1 MKKNKYS
8 PRAGAN
14 DVLISVLHMLL
25 VVSLVLL
32 LMWWI
37 TPREKEPVVHEN
49 PDSSSAVSEPML
61 WAPEDPTPNG
71 NVSCVEP
78 DVVWAPDPDDVE
90 LLAKLIWGEA
100 RGASTMEQAAVVWCV
115 LNRVDSGEHYFPDTI
130 REVVLQKGQFTGYK
144 SKHPVTEEFKA
155 LAEDVLH
162 RWHDE
167 NDGIGPACSVGRVLP
182 AEYVY
187 FHSAGLGNTFRKT
200 LKRDGNYWDWDVEN
214 PYEGVWH

>member
-8 PRAGAN
+8 HRSGVN
-14 DVLISVLHMLL
+14 GVLISVLHMLL

-37 TPREKEPVVHEN
+37 TPREKEPVVHED

-61 WAPEDPTPNG
+61 WTPEDPTPNG
-71 NVSCVEP
+71 NVSGEEP
-78 DVVWAPDPDDVE
+78 AVVWVPDPDDVE

-115 LNRVDSGEHYFPDTI
+115 LNRVDSDERYFPDTI
-130 REVVLQKGQFTGYK
+130 REVVLQKNQFTGYK
-144 SKHPVTEEFKA
+144 SSNPATAEFKA

-200 LKRDGNYWDWDVEN
+200 LERNGKYWDWSLEN

>member
-8 PRAGAN
+8 PRSSVNGM
-14 DVLISVLHMLL
+14 LISVLHMLL

-37 TPREKEPVVHEN
+37 TPREKEPVVHED

-71 NVSCVEP
+71 NVSCEELV
-78 DVVWAPDPDDVE
+78 VVWTPAPADVE

-115 LNRVDSGEHYFPDTI
+115 LNRVDSDERYFPDTI
-130 REVVLQKGQFTGYK
+130 HEVVLQKNQFTGYK
-144 SKHPVTEEFKA
+144 SSNPATAEFKA

-200 LKRDGNYWDWDVEN
+200 LERNGKYWDWSLEN